1 MIRLKKGTMIV
12 LAAAMIAVMAGCGA
26 KEKIGSEGNVTTG
39 AGGGKNTNADAN
51 AGKKDNSEP
60 EKTDNAASGNEST
73 GDEGAGED
81 TKQVKSWSEK
91 PAMTIDTSKS
101 YSATFKTNK
110 GDFTVQL
117 YAKEAPETV
126 NSFVFLAGE
135 KFYDG
140 IRFHRII
147 ESFMIQ
153 SGDPVG
159 NGTGGP
165 GYNIPDELNNGFE
178 YEEGTL
184 AMANTGQPDSGGSQF
199 FIGTGP
205 DIKGLNNMPNYTI
218 FGKVNEE
225 DMEVVKKIA
234 QTPVEFNGREA
245 SSPTEEVT
253 INSVE
258 ITVE

>member
-26 KEKIGSEGNVTTG
+26 KDKVDSESSVTTG
-39 AGGGKNTNADAN
+39 AGEGKNTNSNSGKTNNSESEKADN
-51 AGKKDNSEP
+51 AGTEDKG
-60 EKTDNAASGNEST
+60 T
-73 GDEGAGED
+73 DEGS
-81 TKQVKSWSEK
+81 KQEKSWSEK

-101 YSATFKTNK
+101 YSATFKTSK

-126 NSFVFLAGE
+126 NSFVFLAGQ

-153 SGDPVG
+153 TGDPLG

-165 GYNIPDELNNGFE
+165 GYNIPDELNNGFS

-184 AMANTGQPDSGGSQF
+184 AMANTGQPDTGGSQF

-205 DIKGLNNMPNYTI
+205 DVKSLPNQYTI

-225 DMEVVKKIA
+225 GMEVIKKIA
-234 QTPVEFNGREA
+234 QIPVESNGREV
-245 SSPTEEVT
+245 STPTEEVT
-253 INSVE
+253 INTVE